1 MEPEGL
7 GMITGDVN
15 TSLSLIYTIFGC
27 AELGWSTAVT
37 LAILSLLFEIFKI
50 QVFTRHAGCW
60 SVAGQL

>member
-27 AELGWSTAVT
+27 AELGRSSAVT
-37 LAILSLLFEIFKI
+37 LAKLSWLFEIFKI
-50 QVFTRHAGCW
+50 PAFTQHAGYW